1 VGANRT
7 GIAYPFS
14 SATIPAVC
22 LSRSSI
28 QPLAPQGQ
36 HRPQPRRLGCCTN
49 RCTYGAMVIGVRM
62 EPELER
68 RLDLLA
74 HQWSR
79 PRWCG
84 LRWLPRHAMA

>member
-7 GIAYPFS
+7 GIAHPS
-14 SATIPAVC
+14 PVPPSRRVC

-28 QPLAPQGQ
+28 QPLAAQGQ
-36 HRPQPRRLGCCTN
+36 HRPQPRHLSCCTN
-49 RCTYGAMVIGVRM
+49 RCTHGAMVIGVQM

-68 RLDLLA
+68 RLDQLA

-84 LRWLPRHAMA
+84 LR